1 MKNNS
6 ILVNTARGSI
16 VDEMALYNELK
27 NQRIKA
33 AFDVF
38 WKEPYNGMLKQ
49 FSSKNFYMTPHIAS
63 TCKEFIRSCRK
74 DLDRLINQLSSK

>member
-33 AFDVF
+33 S
-38 WKEPYNGMLKQ
+38 L
-49 FSSKNFYMTPHIAS
+49 
-63 TCKEFIRSCRK
+63 
-74 DLDRLINQLSSK
+74 